1 VIVMSSMASPGS
13 PVAGVGHKHEPTTF
27 GAWRT
32 VAIVISALIAL
43 LGFAALAGATAA
55 VVLDQT
61 QRGHDGYLSTGTT
74 SYSTGTYALVSDS
87 YRAGTAADWF
97 AAREI
102 LGKVRITVTSSQP
115 VFLGVAPA
123 AKADSYLAGIRRE
136 QGPSFE
142 PDRFGTASHS
152 DFQVIA
158 GGAPRAAPTKTAIWA
173 ASTTG
178 AGTHTL
184 VWAPKNGEWR
194 VVLMNAD
201 ASAGINADM
210 SIGAKFPHL
219 LAIGLAVGGIGLL
232 LLLASAA
239 GLIGALQPRGR
250 P

>member
-1 VIVMSSMASPGS
+1 MSSMTSPGS
-13 PVAGVGHKHEPTTF
+13 PLVDVGHKHEQTAF
-27 GAWRT
+27 GAWRAAA
-32 VAIVISALIAL
+32 VVISSLIAL
-43 LGFAALAGATAA
+43 LGLAALVGATAA

-61 QRGHDGYLSTGTT
+61 QRDHDGYLSTGTT
-74 SYSTGTYALVSDS
+74 NYSTDTYALVSDS

-102 LGKVRITVTSSQP
+102 LGKVRITVTSSHP

-123 AKADSYLAGIRRE
+123 AKASSYLAGIRRE

-142 PDRFGTASHS
+142 PDRFGTASHG
-152 DFQVIA
+152 DFQTVA
-158 GGAPRAAPTKTAIWA
+158 GGAPRTAPANATIWA

-184 VWAPKNGEWR
+184 VWTPKNGDWR

-201 ASAGINADM
+201 ASAGVNADM

-239 GLIGALQPRGR
+239 GLIGALQTRGR